1 MSSSLKIIISG
12 GGTGGHIFP
21 AIAIAN
27 AIKAKRPDADIL
39 FVGAKGKMEMEK
51 VPRAGFKIEGLWI
64 SGFQRKLT
72 LRNLLFPVKLL
83 SSLLRASQIIRS
95 FKPDVAVGVGG
106 YASGPLL
113 EMATRKGIPALIQEQ
128 NSYAGVT
135 NRLLAKKVQRI
146 CVAYENMERY
156 FPQEK
161 LVLTGNPVRSD
172 LTEVSATR
180 EEALAHFGL
189 DSAKKTLL
197 LFGGS
202 LGARTLNQAM
212 AASTA
217 ALRERED
224 VQVLWQCGRLY
235 VKDFKQSETAQLPNV
250 QMQAFIDRMDL
261 AYKMADLVVCRA
273 GALTI
278 SELQLVGKPAMLVP
292 SPNVAEDH
300 QTKNALALVERDAA
314 IMLPDAEAKARMVP
328 EALALLDHPERLQE
342 LATNVYAMAKTD
354 AAERIAEEVLNL
366 LRNER
371 RDERSEII

>member
-27 AIKAKRPDADIL
+27 AIKTRRPDADIL

-51 VPRAGFKIEGLWI
+51 VPRAGYPIKGLWI

-72 LRNLLFPVKLL
+72 LRNLLFPIKLV
-83 SSLLRASQIIRS
+83 SSLLRANQIIRS

-212 AASTA
+212 AASAA
-217 ALRERED
+217 ALRARED

-235 VKDFKQSETAQLPNV
+235 VEDFQNSETAKLPNV

-314 IMLPDAEAKARMVP
+314 IMLPDAEAKAQMIP
-328 EALALLDHPERLQE
+328 EALALLDHSERLQE
-342 LATNVYAMAKTD
+342 LSTNVHAMAKTD
-354 AAERIAEEVLNL
+354 AAGQIADEVLNL
-366 LRNER
+366 IL
-371 RDERSEII
+371 DTGRS

>member
-27 AIKAKRPDADIL
+27 AIKARQPHADIL
-39 FVGAKGKMEMEK
+39 FVGAKGKMEIEK
-51 VPRAGFKIEGLWI
+51 VPRAGYPIKGLWI

-72 LRNLLFPVKLL
+72 LRNLLFPIKLL

-95 FKPDVAVGVGG
+95 FKPDAAVGVGG

-128 NSYAGVT
+128 NSYAGAT

-172 LTEVSATR
+172 LVRISATR

-189 DSAKKTLL
+189 DPTKKTLL

-202 LGARTLNQAM
+202 LGARSLNQAM
-212 AASTA
+212 AASAA
-217 ALRERED
+217 ALRERPD
-224 VQVLWQCGRLY
+224 VQVLWQCGSLY
-235 VKDFKQSETAQLPNV
+235 FEDYKNAETAKLPNV
-250 QMQAFIDRMDL
+250 QIQAFIDRMDL

-314 IMLPDAEAKARMVP
+314 IMLPDAEAKAQMIP
-328 EALALLDHPERLQE
+328 ETLALLNHPERLEE
-342 LATNVYAMAKTD
+342 LATNVHAMAKTD
-354 AAERIAEEVLNL
+354 AAEQIADEVLNL
-366 LRNER
+366 IPETRNQKPT
-371 RDERSEII
+371 

>member
-83 SSLLRASQIIRS
+83 SSLLRASRIIRS

-172 LTEVSATR
+172 LTEVPATR

-189 DSAKKTLL
+189 DPAKKTLL